1 LLTLNRTTIEAE
13 DSPGPPARG
22 LTASVMVDSALHK
35 EIRHLAVDLGISF
48 QQLAVQALQ
57 EFLQRHKTKRR
68 R

>member
-1 LLTLNRTTIEAE
+1 LLTLNRTTIGGGL
-13 DSPGPPARG
+13 PRPTARG

-48 QQLAVQALQ
+48 QQLAVQALP
-57 EFLQRHKTKRR
+57 EFLQRHTTKRR